1 MSSSTFSTAASSPGR
16 PHSVHHVYFQ
26 PTNPDDVMVI
36 EVNFG
41 KGRKDDI
48 FVAVGDDPLFLAQ
61 VSEWLPSVPNK
72 DILRYFKS
80 YNLLSCYLYIYLT
93 LLGLRRKA

>member
-1 MSSSTFSTAASSPGR
+1 MSSSPSTATSNPGR
-16 PHSVHHVYFQ
+16 SRPAVHHVYFQ

-48 FVAVGDDPLFLAQ
+48 FVAVGDDPMFLAQ
-61 VSEWLPSVPNK
+61 V
-72 DILRYFKS
+72 R
-80 YNLLSCYLYIYLT
+80 LL
-93 LLGLRRKA
+93 